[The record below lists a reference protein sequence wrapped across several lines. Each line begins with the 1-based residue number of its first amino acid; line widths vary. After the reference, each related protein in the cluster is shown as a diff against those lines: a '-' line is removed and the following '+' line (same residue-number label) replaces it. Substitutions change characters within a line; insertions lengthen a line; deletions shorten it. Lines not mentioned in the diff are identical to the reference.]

1 MNLLRRFV
9 AHIARHTPISALA
22 ALTRF
27 VGMQRCRPCMFGVA
41 FALRRIG
48 MFAGSAAVVAAFC
61 ALFAVPANE
70 ARAHSAT
77 DHPSLYDAAQN
88 GVVSVVLH
96 HIAEHD
102 LDELN
107 AQPIYGRTALNA
119 ASSGGHITIALSLIA
134 AGVDVNLPDND
145 NVTPLHNAA
154 VYDSIPLAE
163 ALISAGASLNVKH
176 TETGRTPLAYAGIN
190 ESTAIL
196 PVLISAG
203 GHWGEPCAEGY
214 IASTV
219 PNAAGRYP
227 YPPDPLCIPDPKA
240 KCEDGYFR
248 DGDGVCMADPDL
260 IAANAMLRAAIGEDE
275 PDIAAIR
282 ALLMTTRAS
291 LNITTSAGIPILV
304 DAALNLH
311 AELVSVLITAGADPY
326 ARVPGIYHAG
336 YNSQTLPAFIPGAL
350 AERAFHDRSKS
361 DGEFTV
367 GPRWAETIIHFGDA
381 AGNNF
386 SWGRVDRTRD
396 NGGVTYPYTAGELAL
411 GYMQITRALVNTL
424 TKDQLPFLDAIGRY
438 IRARGESCVDKWY
451 GTGVNGDPPS
461 ICTDTRICDSK
472 ETYSCSRDCAGS
484 PLIARNPPD
493 IASGQGTCIS
503 ECGENQHV
511 VATSSWPPESRCEC
525 KHPGALDAGKCPG
538 LPAEQDLLDEMRKDS
553 PKIATIRALLSDGAS
568 ANLTLED
575 GRPLIFV
582 AVSLRRAD
590 IVSVL
595 VTAGARPDVRHNFG
609 ETGFPVLFYVPGRI
623 IWGAHAQLAR
633 SDGLTRYT
641 RGETAT
647 LMLHFAEAV
656 KIAAATSNVSFPWG
670 DAARVN
676 NSFYYLSQARVAVT
690 VKEGGREK
698 IDPEIKA
705 EIEDELS
712 FIGGYLLDQGA
723 SCGGGLTAGTAAHT
737 ALCLSR
743 RSCALSGS
751 SVTVVSS
758 CGACAGSP
766 LRTPAGDSCAAACGD
781 NQREKA
787 APSSWGERQCE
798 FLPAV
803 AAANMTLLAEIQE
816 DPPDLDV
823 VRAALRAG
831 AVPDHRTAEGI
842 PALIVAAK
850 LGRAKVVSVLV
861 TAGADVNAT
870 DPTHP
875 DRLNVVHH
883 LATPLSGPAAGP
895 RALRAS
901 VLYYFG
907 GGLDV
912 AGNMTFDWNQQNRSG
927 YRALDLLASAT
938 TAENLALAGESAAVT
953 YEMATYLLRR
963 GAQCG
968 DRTADHSHQVCTGLM
983 ARVIYAESPRAGG
996 TLTASVPSGGTT
1008 LRGSAVTWTAAPAAG
1023 WTLTAWAGDAENC
1036 AASDLR
1042 CVLTADADLH
1052 VTATFAYVGD
1062 CDVGETG
1069 VWVKDRGLCVPDADV
1084 AEVDACAAA
1093 GWEVNTRI
1101 VSRETYLICAVPAV
1115 RYVMNPHTGAFVRWY
1130 LPGLG
1135 ANPSG
1140 CVISSLLSGD
1150 PQFPPCVDIFGD
1162 PPQFPEKPIPSSGFY
1177 VSNCSLDG
1185 GIPAIPADLN
1195 TMGEKECLCAEVDGY
1210 TGESWPNDCCS
1221 PRQELKGN
1229 VCAAIP
1235 TFAVEYKGTPDGGG
1249 AVTASIPSGGT
1260 TLQGATTT
1268 FTATPAAGWY
1278 VAGWNRDDCV
1288 NIGAAATPGVEQE
1301 CALTVDADLF
1311 VTAAF
1316 AEARAVVYGAD
1327 ISASLADGGGNVSSG
1342 DTFADGVTI
1351 AFLTAPPENQEV
1363 AWWTNNG
1370 ATVCVGQNP
1379 CLLEVSGDLNVL
1391 AEFASLL
1398 RTIAYA
1404 EETPPGRSG
1413 GTLTAS
1419 IPSGGT
1425 ALRGATVTFTAT
1437 PAAGWY
1443 VEEWTGDGA
1452 GCAPSARECEARVD
1466 GDLFVTVR
1474 FAETQVV
1481 ASLRYEARPAAGGT
1495 VTVAGLIGDTVVGGT
1510 TVTFLATPATG
1521 WYVAGWNRGD
1531 CANIGAAA
1539 TPGEEKECILTADGD
1554 LFVRADFAEAR
1565 TVFYEADDEADIFA
1579 SLADSGVNVNS
1590 GDTVADGVTIAF
1602 LATPPDNQEVAQ
1614 WTKNGAAVC
1623 VRENPCLLAADGGG
1637 LSVRAEFAPIMRMI
1651 AYAEI
1656 PDDQSGGTLT
1666 ASVPSGGT
1674 APHGATAT
1682 FTATPAAGWYVEE
1695 WTGDGAGCANVGAA
1709 ATPGVEQECVLTVDS
1724 DLFVTAAFAEARTVV
1739 YEADISARLADG
1751 GGRVN
1756 SGDTFADGVTIAFS
1770 AAPPAN
1776 QRLAWWTN
1784 NGVAVCDGQN
1794 PCLLAPDGGG
1804 LSVRAGFAPIMR
1816 TIAYAEIPDDQSGG
1830 IVTSPITSGGT
1841 ARQGDEA
1848 RFTATPEAGWYVA
1861 GWNYGDCANV
1871 GAAATP
1877 GIEQECVLTVD
1888 ADLFVTATFAEART
1902 VVYGADVSASL
1913 AVGGGSVNRGDT
1925 VADGTMIEF
1934 LATPPENHEFAGWT
1948 NNGEAVCDG
1957 QNPCLLEVSGDLNV
1971 LAEFASLLR
1980 TITYAEETLGE
1991 TRRGGDLT
1999 ASVPSGGTALLG
2011 TTVTF
2016 TATPATRYYVEEWA
2030 GDGAGCA
2037 NNRIC
2042 EVVVDADLFVTV
2054 RFAETQDL
2062 SALNYKALPEN
2073 GAGGTLTVDANFY
2086 SGEINRVLGGAR
2098 VTFRAT
2104 PAAGWIVAAWEG
2116 DVGGCA
2122 APDMECALRANRDLF
2137 VTVYFAQKAR
2147 VEHMVFPED
2156 GRGGT
2161 LTIAG
2166 LAGEALAHAGA
2177 TLTIRA
2183 LPATR
2188 WAVAVWEGDVG
2199 GCAAPDLE
2207 CALTVSGD
2215 LFVTVRFGE
2224 DCPAKNREQGGLRL
2238 AGGLDPEGCGACLD
2252 DHGRFGGTGDL
2263 CAEAETGDFGGI
2275 AQDVVCLELRKEEAD
2290 GPLEGNGRV
2299 CSGVDANDTF
2309 CFLDSADGLPC
2320 RGLLRHVLKC
2330 NVGWNRPALN
2340 PFFCGAPCA
2349 TDEQAVGGECR

>member
-1 MNLLRRFV
+1 
-9 AHIARHTPISALA
+9 
-22 ALTRF
+22 
-27 VGMQRCRPCMFGVA
+27 MFGVT

-70 ARAHSAT
+70 AQAHSTVTVTTHA
-77 DHPSLYDAAQN
+77 SLPFAARDGEWDTVNHFIDQHITERD
-88 GVVSVVLH
+88 VS
-96 HIAEHD
+96 A
-102 LDELN
+102 LN
-107 AQPIYGRTALNA
+107 VQSPTGETALNFA
-119 ASSGGHITIALSLIA
+119 ANRGHISIALTLIA
-134 AGVDVNLPDND
+134 LGVDVNLPNGQ
-145 NVTPLHNAA
+145 NLTPLHGAA
-154 VYDSIPLAE
+154 LYNSIPLAE

-176 TETGRTPLAYAGIN
+176 RETGRTPLAYAGIN
-190 ESTAIL
+190 EKKAIL

-227 YPPDPLCIPDPKA
+227 YPPDPLCIPNPEA

-248 DGDGVCMADPDL
+248 EDGNEVCVADPDL

-291 LNITTSAGIPILV
+291 LNITTSAGIPILA

-367 GPRWAETIIHFGDA
+367 GERWAETIIHFGDA

-424 TKDQLPFLDAIGRY
+424 TKDQLLFLDAIGRY

-451 GTGVNGDPPS
+451 GTGVNGEPSS
-461 ICTDTRICDSK
+461 ICADTRICASK

-484 PLIARNPPD
+484 PLIARNPTD

-503 ECGENQHV
+503 ECGENQHA
-511 VATSSWPPESRCEC
+511 VATPSWPPESRCEC
-525 KHPGALDAGKCPG
+525 EHKGELDAGKCPG

-553 PKIATIRALLSDGAS
+553 PNIATIRALLSDGAS

-609 ETGFPVLFYVPGRI
+609 ETGSPENFYVPGRI

-633 SDGLTRYT
+633 PDGLTRYT
-641 RGETAT
+641 KGETAT
-647 LMLHFAEAV
+647 LMIHFAEAV
-656 KIAAATSNVSFPWG
+656 KIAATASNVSFPWG
-670 DAARVN
+670 VPARVN
-676 NSFYYLSQARVAVT
+676 NSFYYLGQARVAVA
-690 VKEGGREK
+690 VKNE
-698 IDPEIKA
+698 DPEIKA

-723 SCGGGLTAGTAAHT
+723 SCDDNLTAGTAAHT

-766 LRTPAGDSCAAACGD
+766 LRTPAGDSCAAACGH

-803 AAANMTLLAEIQE
+803 AAANMTLLAEIQG
-816 DPPDLDV
+816 DSPDLDV

-850 LGRAKVVSVLV
+850 LGRAEVVSVLV

-912 AGNMTFDWNQQNRSG
+912 AGNTTFDWNQENRSG

-938 TAENLALAGESAAVT
+938 TAENQALAGESPAVT

-1008 LRGSAVTWTAAPAAG
+1008 LRGSAVTFTAAPAAG
-1023 WTLTAWAGDAENC
+1023 WTLTAWAGDDENC
-1036 AASDLR
+1036 AASDLQ

-1062 CDVGETG
+1062 CDVGERG
-1069 VWVKDRGLCVPDADV
+1069 VWVGNQGQCFSAADAD
-1084 AEVDACAAA
+1084 EVDACAAA
-1093 GWEVNTRI
+1093 GWEVNTR
-1101 VSRETYLICAVPAV
+1101 SDSEATYWICAVPAA
-1115 RYVMNPHTGAFVRWY
+1115 RLWIHPTTGAVMSRF
-1130 LPGLG
+1130 LPGTDG
-1135 ANPSG
+1135 RRPSG
-1140 CVISSLLSGD
+1140 CGIGD
-1150 PQFPPCVDIFGD
+1150 RFARLPCAEVFDN
-1162 PPQFPEKPIPSSGFY
+1162 PPQFPEKPTPPDEISGIGYY
-1177 VSNCSLDG
+1177 VSNCSYDG
-1185 GIPAIPADLN
+1185 ELPAIPANVN
-1195 TMGEKECLCAEVDGY
+1195 TIGATNCLCAEVDGH
-1210 TGESWPNDCCS
+1210 TGVWPKCC
-1221 PRQELKGN
+1221 PDGQEAKDGACVAL
-1229 VCAAIP
+1229 P

-1249 AVTASIPSGGT
+1249 IVTASIPSGGT
-1260 TLQGATTT
+1260 TLQGATAT

-1278 VAGWNRDDCV
+1278 VAGWNRADCV
-1288 NIGAAATPGVEQE
+1288 NIGAAATPGEEKE
-1301 CALTVDADLF
+1301 CVLTADADLF

-1316 AEARAVVYGAD
+1316 AEARAVVYGAN
-1327 ISASLADGGGNVSSG
+1327 ISASLAVGGGNVNIG
-1342 DTFADGVTI
+1342 DTVADGVTI
-1351 AFLTAPPENQEV
+1351 AFLAAPPENQEV

-1370 ATVCVGQNP
+1370 ATVCVGENP

-1391 AEFASLL
+1391 ADFASLL
-1398 RTIAYA
+1398 RTITYA

-1481 ASLRYEARPAAGGT
+1481 AALSYEARPAAGGT
-1495 VTVAGLIGDTVVGGT
+1495 VTVAGLIGDTVVGGS

-1554 LFVRADFAEAR
+1554 LSVRADFAEAR
-1565 TVFYEADDEADIFA
+1565 TVFYEADISA
-1579 SLADSGVNVNS
+1579 SLADGGGDVNS

-1602 LATPPDNQEVAQ
+1602 LATPPENQMLAW
-1614 WTKNGAAVC
+1614 WTKNGATVC
-1623 VRENPCLLAADGGG
+1623 VGENPCLLAADGG
-1637 LSVRAEFAPIMRMI
+1637 LSVRAAFAPIMRMI
-1651 AYAEI
+1651 AYAKI
-1656 PDDQSGGTLT
+1656 PDGQRGGTVT

-1682 FTATPAAGWYVEE
+1682 FTATPAAGWYV
-1695 WTGDGAGCANVGAA
+1695 AGWNYDDCANVGAA
-1709 ATPGVEQECVLTVDS
+1709 ATPGVKQECALTVDA
-1724 DLFVTAAFAEARTVV
+1724 DLFVTATFAEAWPVV
-1739 YEADISARLADG
+1739 YEENISARLADG

-1756 SGDTFADGVTIAFS
+1756 SEDTFADGVTIAFS
-1770 AAPPAN
+1770 ATPPAN
-1776 QRLAWWTN
+1776 HRLAWWMN
-1784 NGVAVCDGQN
+1784 NGVAVCDGEN
-1794 PCLLAPDGGG
+1794 PCLLAVDGG
-1804 LSVRAGFAPIMR
+1804 LSVRAGFARIVR

-1841 ARQGDEA
+1841 ALQGDEA

-1861 GWNYGDCANV
+1861 GWNRGDCVKV

-1877 GIEQECVLTVD
+1877 GFVQECVLTVD
-1888 ADLFVTATFAEART
+1888 ADLFVTATFAEARA
-1902 VVYGADVSASL
+1902 VVYEENISASL
-1913 AVGGGSVNRGDT
+1913 AVGGERVNSGDT

-1948 NNGEAVCDG
+1948 NNGVTVCFG

-1971 LAEFASLLR
+1971 QAKFDSLLR
-1980 TITYAEETLGE
+1980 TITYAEETLGT

-2016 TATPATRYYVEEWA
+2016 TATPALRYYVEEWT

-2037 NNRIC
+2037 KFDRIC
-2042 EVVVDADLFVTV
+2042 EAVVDADLFVTV
-2054 RFAETQDL
+2054 RFAETQIL
-2062 SALNYKALPEN
+2062 SALNYAALPTG
-2073 GAGGTLTVDANFY
+2073 GAGGTLTVDANFHA
-2086 SGEINRVLGGAR
+2086 GEINRVLGGAL

-2104 PAAGWIVAAWEG
+2104 PAAGWVVAAWEG

-2137 VTVYFAQKAR
+2137 VTVHFAMTAR

-2166 LAGEALAHAGA
+2166 LAGEDFAYAGA
-2177 TLTIRA
+2177 TLTVRA

-2188 WAVAVWEGDVG
+2188 WVVAAWEGDVG
-2199 GCAAPDLE
+2199 SCAAPDLE
-2207 CALTVSGD
+2207 CALTVAGD
-2215 LFVTVRFGE
+2215 LSVTVRYAE
-2224 DCPAKNREQGGLRL
+2224 ENCRAKNRQPGGSPSVNGL
-2238 AGGLDPEGCGACLD
+2238 APDGCGACMD
-2252 DHGRFGGTGDL
+2252 GYGRFGKTGDL
-2263 CAEAETGDFGGI
+2263 CAAKETGDFGGI
-2275 AQDVVCLELRKEEAD
+2275 AEDVVCEELRGD
-2290 GPLEGNGRV
+2290 LEPEGEGVKTV
-2299 CSGVDANDTF
+2299 CSGVDSNDTF
-2309 CFLDSADGLPC
+2309 CILNSAEGLPC
-2320 RGLLRHVLKC
+2320 RGLLRHVLRC
-2330 NVGWNRPALN
+2330 NVGFERPALN
-2340 PFFCGAPCA
+2340 PFFCGARC
-2349 TDEQAVGGECR
+2349 GEMEAIGAKCR